1 MENKVIEKPIVIAKE
16 ELCQKITQVI
26 NESGIPLFIIEYVL
40 KDMLNDIHNINQQF
54 LKNEKVKY
62 QAELEKARSEKS
74 K

>member
-1 MENKVIEKPIVIAKE
+1 MESNAVEKPIVIAKE
-16 ELCQKITQVI
+16 ELCQKITKEI

-40 KDMLNDIHNINQQF
+40 KDMLNDIHNINQQI